1 MSEAS
6 LQKTPSPLRF
16 RLANSFFMSFGM
28 SVLVVAVAVAV
39 NTGFD
44 SGLLKRWFSAWS
56 IAFPVAWFAAFL
68 WGPTARRL
76 ASMIVTPPPQ
86 S

>member
-1 MSEAS
+1 MSES
-6 LQKTPSPLRF
+6 SIQKPPRPLAF

-28 SVLVVAVAVAV
+28 SALVVAVAVAI

-44 SGLLKRWFSAWS
+44 GGLLQRWFNAWC
-56 IAFPVAWFAAFL
+56 IAFPVAWLAAFV

-86 S
+86 G